1 MAVSMICR
9 TVASGIGSALRR
21 RMARCVVATSKKSMG
36 PPVYSQGPIYERTM
50 TDYKCLLY
58 EVKDAIATLTLNRPE
73 RLNAL
78 GDTLRDDLYD
88 AVLRASRDADV
99 RVMIITG
106 AGKGFCAGGDVKAM
120 NDTKEGRAPARPL
133 EDKVAPLRDR
143 VLLAMRDAPKPVIA
157 AVNGAAAGAGMN
169 LALGCDIRLA
179 STAAKF
185 TQAFV
190 KRGLHPDWGGTYFLP
205 RIVGMAKA
213 CELIFT
219 GEIIDAQAALRL
231 GIVSAVHQPE
241 ELMPA
246 AYDLARKI
254 AAGPP
259 IAIRLAKRALYHSLD
274 VDLRA
279 ALEFETFAQNIASE
293 TEDAREGIRAF
304 VEKRPAVF
312 KGR

>member
-1 MAVSMICR
+1 
-9 TVASGIGSALRR
+9 
-21 RMARCVVATSKKSMG
+21 
-36 PPVYSQGPIYERTM
+36 M
-50 TDYKCLLY
+50 TDYKSLIY

-78 GDTLRDDLYD
+78 GGTLRDDLYD
-88 AVLRASRDADV
+88 AVLRASGDSDV
-99 RVMIITG
+99 RVMVVTG
-106 AGKGFCAGGDVKAM
+106 AGKGFCSGGDVKAM
-120 NDTKEGRAPARPL
+120 NEVKEGRAERPL
-133 EDKVAPLRDR
+133 IDKVAPLRDR
-143 VLLAMRDAPKPVIA
+143 VLLAMRDAPQPVIA

-219 GEIIDAQAALRL
+219 GEIIDAQAALGL
-231 GIVSAVHQPE
+231 GIVSAVHPPE

-246 AYDLARKI
+246 TYELARKI
-254 AAGPP
+254 ASGPP
-259 IAIRLAKRALYHSLD
+259 IAIRLAKRALYHGLD
-274 VDLRA
+274 VDLRS

>member
-1 MAVSMICR
+1 M
-9 TVASGIGSALRR
+9 
-21 RMARCVVATSKKSMG
+21 
-36 PPVYSQGPIYERTM
+36 P
-50 TDYKCLLY
+50 DYKCLIY

-88 AVLRASRDADV
+88 AVLRASQDAEV
-99 RVMIITG
+99 RVMVVTG

-120 NDTKEGRAPARPL
+120 NDAKEGRAPARPL

-179 STAAKF
+179 STTARF
-185 TQAFV
+185 GETFV

-205 RIVGMAKA
+205 RVVGMAKA
-213 CELIFT
+213 AELIFT
-219 GEIIDAQAALRL
+219 GEMIDAAEAHRL
-231 GIVSAVHQPE
+231 GIVSAVYPPE
-241 ELMPA
+241 ELMA
-246 AYDLARKI
+246 RARELADKI

-259 IAIRLAKRALYHSLD
+259 IAIRLARRALFHNQET
-274 VDLRA
+274 DLRGA
-279 ALEFETFAQNIASE
+279 PEFETFAQNVCQE
-293 TEDAREGIRAF
+293 TEDSREGIRAF
-304 VEKRPAVF
+304 VEKRAPRF
-312 KGR
+312 QGR

>member
-1 MAVSMICR
+1 M
-9 TVASGIGSALRR
+9 T
-21 RMARCVVATSKKSMG
+21 
-36 PPVYSQGPIYERTM
+36 YE
-50 TDYKCLLY
+50 CLIH
-58 EVKDAIATLTLNRPE
+58 EVKDGIATLTLNRPE

-78 GDTLRDDLYD
+78 GGTLRDDLHD
-88 AVLRASRDADV
+88 AITRSAADPDV
-99 RVMIITG
+99 RVMIVTG

-120 NDTKEGRAPARPL
+120 NEAKESQRERPL
-133 EDKVAPLRDR
+133 LEKIAPGRDR
-143 VLLAMRDAPKPVIA
+143 TLLAMRDAPQPIIA

-185 TQAFV
+185 SQAFV

-219 GEIIDAQAALRL
+219 GAVIDAAEALRL
-231 GIVSAVHQPE
+231 GIVSQVLPPE
-241 ELMPA
+241 ELLPA
-246 AYDLARKI
+246 AQTLARAI

-259 IAIRLAKRALYHSLD
+259 IAIRLAKRGLYRNAES
-274 VDLRA
+274 DLRT
-279 ALEFETFAQNIASE
+279 ALEYETFAQNTCFE

-304 VEKRPAVF
+304 VEKRAPVF
-312 KGR
+312 RGR

>member
-1 MAVSMICR
+1 
-9 TVASGIGSALRR
+9 
-21 RMARCVVATSKKSMG
+21 
-36 PPVYSQGPIYERTM
+36 M
-50 TDYKCLLY
+50 TDYKSLIY

-78 GDTLRDDLYD
+78 GGTLRDDLYD
-88 AVLRASRDADV
+88 AVLRASGDTDV
-99 RVMIITG
+99 RVIVVTG
-106 AGKGFCAGGDVKAM
+106 AGKGFCSGGDVKAM
-120 NDTKEGRAPARPL
+120 NEVKQGRAERPL
-133 EDKVAPLRDR
+133 IDKVAPLRDR
-143 VLLAMRDAPKPVIA
+143 VLLAMRDAPQPVIA

-219 GEIIDAQAALRL
+219 GEIIDAQTALGL
-231 GIVSAVHQPE
+231 GIVSAVHSPE

-246 AYDLARKI
+246 TYELARKI

-259 IAIRLAKRALYHSLD
+259 IAIRLAKRALYHGLD
-274 VDLRA
+274 VDLRS